1 MNCVVRVLIVL
12 AIEDVSLVKAQL
24 EQLHQTDISWTA
36 DISYHAVETELIRS
50 CCGLEL
56 LAV

>member
-1 MNCVVRVLIVL
+1 VPVIRDVTLI
-12 AIEDVSLVKAQL
+12 KAQL

-36 DISYHAVETELIRS
+36 DVSYHAVETDLIRS
-50 CCGLEL
+50 CCGLES